1 MKKIVIQGIRGAF
14 HEVAARTFFGSD
26 IDVVPALSFRALF
39 DIAEAGNQC
48 DAAILAIEN
57 NLAGSILGNYKL
69 LSSSHQRI
77 VGEVF
82 LPIRQ
87 NLMALPGVEIADL
100 NEVRSHPM
108 ALAQC
113 SDFFQQFPHIRL
125 VESDDT
131 AASAERVARRHTK
144 HIGAI
149 ASELAA
155 DIYGLRILAGGIEDN
170 PMNYTRFLAL
180 LPQNRAVFP
189 ENADKTSIC
198 FVTPHQP
205 GALAKALN
213 LMADLG
219 ANLTKIQSVPI
230 EEKVWEYRFFLDYT
244 FDRPEDNAN
253 ILRQLDKLVSDLVV
267 LGTYK
272 ADNMEDKLALHPA
285 NNPNVLA
292 EI

>member
-14 HEVAARTFFGSD
+14 HEIAARAFFGPA
-26 IDVVPALSFRALF
+26 IEVVPALSFHALF
-39 DIAEAGNQC
+39 DMATAGKVC
-48 DAAILAIEN
+48 DAAIVAIEN
-57 NLAGSILGNYKL
+57 SLAGSILGNYKI
-69 LSSSHQRI
+69 LSNSPLKI

-82 LPIRQ
+82 LPIQQ
-87 NLMALPGVEIADL
+87 NLMALPGVQIADL
-100 NEVRSHPM
+100 HEVRSHPM

-113 SDFFQQFPHIRL
+113 AEFFKQYPHIRL

-149 ASELAA
+149 AGALAA
-155 DIYGLRILAGGIEDN
+155 DIYGLHILSQGIEDN

-180 LPQNRAVFP
+180 LPENIAVFP
-189 ENADKTSIC
+189 ADANKTSIC

-205 GALAKALN
+205 GALNQALQ
-213 LMADLG
+213 LMAKHG

-244 FDRPEDNAN
+244 FEQPAHNTT
-253 ILRQLDKLVSDLVV
+253 ILEQLNQIVSNLQV

-272 ADNMEDKLALHPA
+272 ASIL
-285 NNPNVLA
+285 
-292 EI
+292 